1 MNRCKLIPDPH
12 ALDGGMLLH
21 CGPIIPELPRIER
34 AFRVLSVRLG
44 ETARVR
50 IMKTMMMSRKKSA
63 RTKSTTMTFV
73 WSFRSSFVAEEKGLK
88 IKRLFCTVD
97 MSGT

>member
-34 AFRVLSVRLG
+34 DYVPGSVRPTWRDRPSSHH
-44 ETARVR
+44 ENDDDEQE
-50 IMKTMMMSRKKSA
+50 KKRKNK
-63 RTKSTTMTFV
+63 V
-73 WSFRSSFVAEEKGLK
+73 DDDD
-88 IKRLFCTVD
+88 FCVVVPVVICC
-97 MSGT
+97 